1 MDLGLDVKLHSCMG
15 ICMRKSTSVEC
26 FTNKGKEKLVRKLK
40 RVSMVWSNL
49 LVSGITNLILLKDHV
64 MSAWLVSDQYENIRK
79 FTSSNIILLIYN
91 NDMLL
96 LDSIDQNQEDEE
108 DAQHVLWYE

>member
-1 MDLGLDVKLHSCMG
+1 M
-15 ICMRKSTSVEC
+15 
-26 FTNKGKEKLVRKLK
+26 F
-40 RVSMVWSNL
+40 
-49 LVSGITNLILLKDHV
+49 
-64 MSAWLVSDQYENIRK
+64 AWLVSDQYENIRK

>member
-1 MDLGLDVKLHSCMG
+1 
-15 ICMRKSTSVEC
+15 
-26 FTNKGKEKLVRKLK
+26 
-40 RVSMVWSNL
+40 
-49 LVSGITNLILLKDHV
+49 

-79 FTSSNIILLIYN
+79 FRSSNIILLIYN

-108 DAQHVLWYE
+108 DAQHVL